1 VDAQKVATV
10 YALLVDE
17 AALFTNTEFLRG
29 EVFTWMLDNSAL
41 LQSEESTR
49 SAALALERIAD
60 LRREVEGAFNLAII
74 AVAQE
79 KYNMDALNARR
90 ENIRRIIREI
100 EKACEV
106 LRKVNP
112 GNKADIPEGI
122 RKALEGM
129 NLDPEQSA

>member
-1 VDAQKVATV
+1 MDAQKVATV

-90 ENIRRIIREI
+90 ENARRIIREI
-100 EKACEV
+100 EEAFEN
-106 LRKVNP
+106 LRKLNP
-112 GNKADIPEGI
+112 ERMIGIPEGI